1 MKWFD
6 CGLAVL
12 VWLDR
17 LRKKDTSSNAY
28 VFFRILRNFQEHL
41 FYRAPPD
48 NRFYPWQITFYIHL
62 NNIRLIFCL
71 TSKLITIFI
80 ANGYFWKYFTK
91 KNSLSFQFY
100 FFRLLRKQNCRKSLQ
115 SYMETSVINFIL
127 DKIGEIFLKKIV

>member
-71 TSKLITIFI
+71 TSELITI
-80 ANGYFWKYFTK
+80 
-91 KNSLSFQFY
+91 S
-100 FFRLLRKQNCRKSLQ
+100 
-115 SYMETSVINFIL
+115 
-127 DKIGEIFLKKIV
+127 